1 MRRRGA
7 QRVRSPC
14 GVSNVIS
21 IRLSQLDYLVE
32 YDNGDIEWLSGSDK
46 WPGPDPVTG
55 QIIMKAADFRYVKVI
70 KINA

>member
-1 MRRRGA
+1 M
-7 QRVRSPC
+7 
-14 GVSNVIS
+14 
-21 IRLSQLDYLVE
+21 SQLDYLVE